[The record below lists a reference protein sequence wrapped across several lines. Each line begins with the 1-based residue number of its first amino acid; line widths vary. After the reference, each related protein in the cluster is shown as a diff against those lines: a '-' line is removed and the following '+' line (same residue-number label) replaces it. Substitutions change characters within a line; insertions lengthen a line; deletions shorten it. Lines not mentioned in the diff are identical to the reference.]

1 MIQKEQYLI
10 KDHEVLFT
18 SMGEDAVLL
27 HVQRG
32 DYYSLNKV
40 GARVWVLID
49 GQKTISD
56 LALEITEEF
65 AISREEAESDI
76 IVLTEQL
83 AKEGL
88 VKVVESPQEDKTAQE
103 PA

>member
-1 MIQKEQYLI
+1 MESSDYLI
-10 KDHEVLFT
+10 KDDDVLFT

-27 HVQRG
+27 HVNRG

-40 GARVWVLID
+40 GARLWVLAD
-49 GQKTISD
+49 GSKSIAD
-56 LALEITEEF
+56 LAGLITDEVE
-65 AISREEAESDI
+65 ISREEAEKDI
-76 IVLTEQL
+76 LELAEQL

-88 VKVVESPQEDKTAQE
+88 VKVAESPQDDK

>member
-1 MIQKEQYLI
+1 MIDKNKYLI
-10 KDHEVLFT
+10 KDSEVLFT

-40 GARVWVLID
+40 GARLWTLND
-49 GQKTISD
+49 GKKTIAD
-56 LALEITEEF
+56 LAREITDEF
-65 AISREEAESDI
+65 EISQDEAESDI
-76 IVLTEQL
+76 IELAQQL
-83 AKEGL
+83 EKEGL
-88 VKVVESPQEDKTAQE
+88 VKVVETPQDNQAAPE

>member
-1 MIQKEQYLI
+1 MINTEHYLV
-10 KDHEVLFT
+10 KDDEVLFT

-40 GARVWVLID
+40 GARLWVLAD
-49 GQKTISD
+49 GRKCIRE
-56 LALEITEEF
+56 LAGEITKEF
-65 AISREEAESDI
+65 EITQEEAERDI
-76 IVLTEQL
+76 IELADQL

-88 VKVVESPQEDKTAQE
+88 VKVVETPQNDTTAQGS
-103 PA
+103 A

>member
-1 MIQKEQYLI
+1 MISKEHYLV

-40 GARVWVLID
+40 GARLWVLTD
-49 GQKTISD
+49 GSKTIAD
-56 LALEITEEF
+56 LAIQITQEF
-65 AISREEAESDI
+65 DISQEQAEVDI
-76 IVLTEQL
+76 IELALQL
-83 AKEGL
+83 EKEGL
-88 VKVVESPQEDKTAQE
+88 VKAVENPENNKT
-103 PA
+103 P